1 MKLLKTYK
9 KYSVK
14 LLNMTKINN
23 GIYILKTRL
32 YIIGKGT
39 GHDDMTSQQRRK
51 KNEKKSSTGIGM
63 YTCNDDGS
71 RKSDSMRRKI

>member
-23 GIYILKTRL
+23 GIYILK
-32 YIIGKGT
+32 
-39 GHDDMTSQQRRK
+39 
-51 KNEKKSSTGIGM
+51 
-63 YTCNDDGS
+63 S
-71 RKSDSMRRKI
+71 RKRCKGRNYMFSCWTE

>member
-23 GIYILKTRL
+23 GIYR
-32 YIIGKGT
+32 IIAVKA
-39 GHDDMTSQQRRK
+39 
-51 KNEKKSSTGIGM
+51 
-63 YTCNDDGS
+63 
-71 RKSDSMRRKI
+71 

>member
-23 GIYILKTRL
+23 GIYISKARL
-32 YIIGKGT
+32 YIIEKGT
-39 GHDDMTSQQRRK
+39 GHDDMTS
-51 KNEKKSSTGIGM
+51 
-63 YTCNDDGS
+63 
-71 RKSDSMRRKI
+71 

>member
-23 GIYILKTRL
+23 GTI
-32 YIIGKGT
+32 
-39 GHDDMTSQQRRK
+39 
-51 KNEKKSSTGIGM
+51 NEQVR
-63 YTCNDDGS
+63 DFA
-71 RKSDSMRRKI
+71 

>member
-23 GIYILKTRL
+23 DIYILKTRL

-39 GHDDMTSQQRRK
+39 GHDDMTS
-51 KNEKKSSTGIGM
+51 
-63 YTCNDDGS
+63 
-71 RKSDSMRRKI
+71 

>member
-23 GIYILKTRL
+23 GIYILKTGCIL
-32 YIIGKGT
+32 
-39 GHDDMTSQQRRK
+39 
-51 KNEKKSSTGIGM
+51 
-63 YTCNDDGS
+63 
-71 RKSDSMRRKI
+71 

>member
-1 MKLLKTYK
+1 MKWLKKNK
-9 KYSVK
+9 KKKNK

-39 GHDDMTSQQRRK
+39 GHDDMTS
-51 KNEKKSSTGIGM
+51 
-63 YTCNDDGS
+63 
-71 RKSDSMRRKI
+71 

>member
-23 GIYILKTRL
+23 SIYILKTRL
-32 YIIGKGT
+32 YIIGKGKGT
-39 GHDDMTSQQRRK
+39 QGKEWKDYQ
-51 KNEKKSSTGIGM
+51 GGGM
-63 YTCNDDGS
+63 LTHP
-71 RKSDSMRRKI
+71 

>member
-23 GIYILKTRL
+23 GIYILKTRM

-39 GHDDMTSQQRRK
+39 GHDDMTS
-51 KNEKKSSTGIGM
+51 
-63 YTCNDDGS
+63 
-71 RKSDSMRRKI
+71 